1 MLFAQFNGNGI
12 GSNLEW
18 NERLS
23 LKNSSIYGYALDMV
37 ERIKN

>member
-1 MLFAQFNGNGI
+1 MLFVQFNGNGI

-18 NERLS
+18 NERFS
-23 LKNSSIYGYALDMV
+23 LKNSSIYAFDMV